1 MSNSLWPRGLQ
12 HTRLPC
18 PSLSSRGCSNSYSLS
33 QWCCLTISF
42 SAAQFYCL
50 QSFSASGSFSMSQ
63 LFTSGGQSTGAFLP
77 MNIQGL
83 FQGLGLTGLI
93 SLLFKELSKVFS
105 STIRKH
111 QFFGTKPSLRTK
123 VFSSTIR
130 KYQFFGTKPSL
141 RTNSHVH
148 RDKLVTKKYGM
159 EWRRWW

>member
-12 HTRLPC
+12 HTRLPH

-105 STIRKH
+105 STIRK
-111 QFFGTKPSLRTK
+111 
-123 VFSSTIR
+123 
-130 KYQFFGTKPSL
+130 YQFFGTKPSL
-141 RTNSHVH
+141 RTNSHIH

-159 EWRRWW
+159 ERRRWW